1 MKRLI
6 ARKTLADL
14 QNIEQNVF
22 TTLGQD
28 GRNILK
34 AINDYKYKVSQFS
47 EIVADEKGKKK
58 IKECIKDLDNV
69 SAFIYSFV
77 YDLENYEL
85 VEDYD
90 KRIEFTVPED
100 MDKDIDLQPEE
111 EEIVEETNE
120 EEVDEENPFGDENPF
135 DQAEENDEEFEME
148 EEEI

>member
-1 MKRLI
+1 MAQFKRLI
-6 ARKTLADL
+6 SLADL
-14 QNIEQNVF
+14 QQIENNVF
-22 TTLGQD
+22 TTLGKD

-58 IKECIKDLDNV
+58 IQQCIQDLDNV

-90 KRIEFTVPED
+90 KKIEFTVPQ
-100 MDKDIDLQPEE
+100 DIDNDVEIEQPEE
-111 EEIVEETNE
+111 EI
-120 EEVDEENPFGDENPF
+120 VDENTEIDEEITEEDNPFA
-135 DQAEENDEEFEME
+135 QAEENDMNFDIE
-148 EEEI
+148 EEEENE